1 MKRDFFTIKKIDVTK
16 WMIIPRER
24 LERLFIIRK
33 RTIVKVFLYI
43 TVLIVVYGSL
53 NPWFM
58 WPISRYYYFLAALPI
73 SACLLLDRNI
83 QDRLFIGTKW
93 QWPYLTC
100 LIISLVIV
108 LVNAGNILGL
118 LRAVISTLPFYAVFR
133 LRRNELM
140 NLSDFMAKTL
150 AVLMCISIPFYVMFL
165 LGYPLPHY
173 HIANKEL
180 MYSYEN
186 YTFFLL
192 DDRAALSLIP
202 RFHSVFLEPGHLG
215 TFSAFMLM
223 AQIGRW
229 GKWYNVILFVTTFMT
244 FSLAAYVL
252 LAMILF
258 ISAWVRR
265 KAILGKII
273 FIISLLAAV
282 VVVSLFYNKGENMV
296 NGLIVQ
302 RLTIDDEGRLTGDNR
317 VTETFEKE
325 FNKFIVSDDLLLGK
339 EYKALKYGWGNSGFR
354 VFMYD
359 FGLISL
365 LFVLAFYTAV
375 SLNCHD
381 RRVAISMWIVFLSSF
396 LVRATPLYFYYFL
409 PLFLFTRLDLGLL
422 VENKEKCAE
431 EDNLIKL
438 GENYN
443 A

>member
-1 MKRDFFTIKKIDVTK
+1 
-16 WMIIPRER
+16 
-24 LERLFIIRK
+24 
-33 RTIVKVFLYI
+33 
-43 TVLIVVYGSL
+43 
-53 NPWFM
+53 
-58 WPISRYYYFLAALPI
+58 
-73 SACLLLDRNI
+73 
-83 QDRLFIGTKW
+83 
-93 QWPYLTC
+93 
-100 LIISLVIV
+100 
-108 LVNAGNILGL
+108 
-118 LRAVISTLPFYAVFR
+118 
-133 LRRNELM
+133 
-140 NLSDFMAKTL
+140 
-150 AVLMCISIPFYVMFL
+150 MFL

-381 RRVAISMWIVFLSSF
+381 RRVAISMWIIFLSSF